1 MKNVFLEILQN
12 SKENTCASL
21 FFNKVAGLGN
31 FIKTLAQMF
40 SCEFCKISKNTFSY
54 RTPKVAA
61 SAKAFC
67 KIYNK
72 IPVRPSL
79 LNKDNVTTEAVVWRC
94 SVKKLFLKI
103 LQNSQKKNTC
113 ASEVL
118 FNNIAEVCNF
128 FLKKLW
134 YRCFPA
140 NFAKFLRT
148 SICIVHLRSLLLSQ
162 LLSCKFCKIFQ
173 SSRPC
178 QTSMTEH
185 FCENS

>member
-1 MKNVFLEILQN
+1 MFCEKGVRRNFAKFKGKHLCE
-12 SKENTCASL
+12 SL

-40 SCEFCKISKNTFSY
+40 SCEFYKISKNTFSY

-103 LQNSQKKNTC
+103 
-113 ASEVL
+113 
-118 FNNIAEVCNF
+118 
-128 FLKKLW
+128 
-134 YRCFPA
+134 
-140 NFAKFLRT
+140 FAKFT
-148 SICIVHLRSLLLSQ
+148 EKKHLCFRGS
-162 LLSCKFCKIFQ
+162 F
-173 SSRPC
+173 
-178 QTSMTEH
+178 
-185 FCENS
+185 

>member
-1 MKNVFLEILQN
+1 MITVKNIENLLMQVDVLEAVAQRCYAKKMFLEMSKN
-12 SKENTCASL
+12 SQENTCDRVSVL
-21 FFNKVAGLGN
+21 
-31 FIKTLAQMF
+31 TLAQMF

-103 LQNSQKKNTC
+103 
-113 ASEVL
+113 
-118 FNNIAEVCNF
+118 
-128 FLKKLW
+128 
-134 YRCFPA
+134 
-140 NFAKFLRT
+140 FAKFT
-148 SICIVHLRSLLLSQ
+148 EKKHLCFRGS
-162 LLSCKFCKIFQ
+162 F
-173 SSRPC
+173 
-178 QTSMTEH
+178 
-185 FCENS
+185 